1 MTTSFFSWLLLT
13 LMLVQQGNL
22 VLWSAARKLS
32 WEDFK
37 ASPDP
42 RSSNAAL
49 TSSSINIEFG
59 YDDERLQYAIR
70 CAFDKTRSWVRV
82 RNSDVLAHEQGHFDI
97 AEIHARKLNKAMREY
112 RFNARTV
119 SQDVNGIYDNIM
131 NLHRDVQN
139 QYDKETDYSRNRSRQ
154 EEWLK
159 KIQQQLHD
167 LASYANYQTPVKKE

>member
-1 MTTSFFSWLLLT
+1 MTTSFLSWLLLT
-13 LMLVQQGNL
+13 LTLVQQGNL
-22 VLWSAARKLS
+22 IPWNASRKLN

-42 RSSNAAL
+42 HSSNAAL

-59 YDDERLQYAIR
+59 YNDEKLQFTIR

-82 RNSDVLAHEQGHFDI
+82 RNNDVLAHEQGHFDI
-97 AEIHARKLNKAMREY
+97 AEIHARKLNKAMKEY

-119 SQDVNGIYDNIM
+119 SQDVNGIYDRMM
-131 NLHRDVQN
+131 NQHRDAQN
-139 QYDKETDYSRNRSRQ
+139 QYDKETDYSRNKTKQ

-159 KIQQQLHD
+159 KIQQQLQE
-167 LASYANYQTPVKKE
+167 LSEYANYQVTAGK

>member
-13 LMLVQQGNL
+13 LTLVQQGNL
-22 VLWSAARKLS
+22 ILWNATRKLS

-37 ASPDP
+37 ANPDP

-59 YDDERLQYAIR
+59 YDEERLQYAIR

-82 RNSDVLAHEQGHFDI
+82 RNNDVLAHEQGHFDI

-112 RFNARTV
+112 RFNGRTV
-119 SQDVNGIYDNIM
+119 SHDVNGIYDSIM
-131 NLHRDVQN
+131 NLHRDMQN
-139 QYDKETDYSRNRSRQ
+139 QYDKETDYSRNRTNQ

-159 KIQQQLHD
+159 KIQQQLQD
-167 LASYANYQTPVKKE
+167 LASYANYQALVKKE